1 MYKER
6 RFLFF
11 ISFMLI
17 FALGLLITSMAQAQN
32 WELMPPYNV
41 LWPLWSPALSPK
53 SPTTGLPTPLV
64 TSLTKNTILPVQPA
78 IAWDPTTSFWALYNT
93 PPLFGSGLLFFDR
106 VYGLNPWPPAN
117 LQNPTTG
124 APIPI
129 TYTVTWGLL
138 PVPPVTGGDNAY
150 FIPLANATYALT
162 YGLTTAQ
169 YLSLLT
175 SAQIW
180 GLPSIVP

>member
-1 MYKER
+1 MCKER
-6 RFLFF
+6 RFFLFTFF
-11 ISFMLI
+11 ISI
-17 FALGLLITSMAQAQN
+17 FALGLLITPVAQAQN
-32 WELMPPYNV
+32 WQLMPPYNV

-64 TSLTKNTILPVQPA
+64 TSLTKNTVLPVQPA
-78 IAWDPTTSFWALYNT
+78 LAWDPTTSLWALYNT

-117 LQNPTTG
+117 LVNQTTG
-124 APIPI
+124 APSPI

-138 PVPPVTGGDNAY
+138 PVPSLSASANAY
-150 FIPLANATYALT
+150 LVPLANATYALT

-169 YLSLLT
+169 YLNLLT
-175 SAQIW
+175 PAQIW
-180 GLPSIVP
+180 GIPPIT